1 MNVINLATDETR
13 THAGLHP
20 IEAVMAAFLQDTG
33 DYNTWDYKD
42 RMANMFE
49 ACVFGRKTVC
59 YGDWCAILCN

>member
-13 THAGLHP
+13 TYIGLHP

-42 RMANMFE
+42 RMTNMFD